1 MSHNERFKGR
11 DKKTHKMTR
20 DGLVERN
27 AATGEESRISQRRQ
41 DFKLRD
47 RLTEGADGRG
57 PAPDSERGARSQR
70 RPQAFTQEEAI
81 PRINQT
87 QTADSSQNIR
97 QLDVDFRSENTTHT
111 TSEASHTLDADDK
124 ALPSE
129 PAISQRGGE
138 QAHPSRQHGSRYQRQ
153 FQSDTQGGV
162 DLPARDADTSPISD
176 VPPFQVTLSV
186 PPAGRKSDGLPL
198 DELLTPAG
206 DGISDTPPAMERPGR
221 LLFDASAPAA
231 PAGTK
236 PNQRGTGYAR
246 KFMEKQPAETVGGTD
261 RQGTSAPDSHSD
273 NASDGNPAK
282 PSRLQFGKEELPPP
296 KDAGAGSAGKMD
308 KRLEKSRLKAEH
320 SAKKLAAA
328 KKKLPTRKKL
338 RLEKSFDAE
347 HGEVKRQLRF
357 EQEVKSQRAHLK
369 GPVPTRPVKAGA
381 NAAIGYAHT
390 KIHQAEKENVGVEA
404 GHKGELMAE
413 GLARRAYRLHK
424 TAPYRRVAK
433 WERRTQKHAVNHAYR
448 QALHDNPQLQSST
461 LSRFLQKQ
469 RIKRQYAKAAREAK
483 RGAKAAKKAGENA
496 AKLTQAVIGFVR
508 RHPVGVG
515 IALLILMTVLLIM
528 TMFGSCS
535 NMALGVLSS
544 VTTGSYVAEDRDI
557 DDAELYYTE
566 WEADLQIQIDN
577 AERDHPGFDE
587 YRYNV
592 DDISHD
598 PYELMA
604 FLTAKYQDFTFAGI
618 RAELRTIFEEQYT
631 LSFVEETEI
640 RYRTETRTDTWTDAE
655 GNTYTDT
662 YEVEVPY
669 EWHILNVSLTSRSFS
684 DIISARMDRE
694 QQEHFG
700 VLMSTKGNRQYA
712 LNPFSGNWLPYVT
725 SYYGWRVHPISGEK
739 DYHKGIDIGMPAG
752 TEILAAHDGSVTL
765 AGDSGGYGLVAVLE
779 DGKGLVTKYAHCSQ
793 LLVSAGQEIKK
804 GDVIAKVGST
814 GNSTGPH
821 LHFEVIYK
829 NQYLNPLFFSETGD
843 DGLGRIPPGQA
854 GGVEFPAYPGA
865 PMGSGSY
872 AALMEEAQ
880 KHLGKP
886 YVFGAKGPDK
896 FDCSGFVCWSLSKSG
911 VRNIATNAQGLYNAS
926 TPVSRENAQPG
937 DLIFFKGTYST
948 HNTVTHVGI
957 YIGNGQMIHA
967 GKPVQYASIDT
978 RYWTEHFYS
987 FGRIN

>member
-1 MSHNERFKGR
+1 MSHDERFKAR

-27 AATGEESRISQRRQ
+27 AATGDERGISQRGQ
-41 DFKLRD
+41 DFRLRE
-47 RLTEGADGRG
+47 RLADDTAVKGN
-57 PAPDSERGARSQR
+57 PSDSGHDDRSQR
-70 RPQAFTQEEAI
+70 RPQAFTREEAI
-81 PRINQT
+81 PRIDQPEKAETLQDTRQT
-87 QTADSSQNIR
+87 NADPRGEDS
-97 QLDVDFRSENTTHT
+97 LHPASEDAYSRYA
-111 TSEASHTLDADDK
+111 TSK
-124 ALPSE
+124 GLPSE
-129 PAISQRGGE
+129 PILSQHGGE
-138 QAHPSRQHGSRYQRQ
+138 QARRPQQHGSRYQRQ
-153 FQSDTQGGV
+153 FHSDTQGGM
-162 DLPARDADTSPISD
+162 DSPAPNADVSPVSDA
-176 VPPFQVTLSV
+176 PPFQVTLSV
-186 PPAGRKSDGLPL
+186 PPAGRTSGGSPST
-198 DELLTPAG
+198 ELLTPTE
-206 DGISDTPPAMERPGR
+206 DDVLSMLPAMERPGR
-221 LLFDASAPAA
+221 LLFDASVLAS
-231 PAGTK
+231 PAGKK
-236 PNQRGTGYAR
+236 PNQRDTGYAR
-246 KFMEKQPAETVGGTD
+246 KFMEKQPAETVGCVD
-261 RQGTSAPDSHSD
+261 HQDTSAPDSHPDSTPD
-273 NASDGNPAK
+273 SNPAK

-296 KDAGAGSAGKMD
+296 KDARAGPAGKAD

-320 SAKKLAAA
+320 SAEKLAAL
-328 KKKLPTRKKL
+328 KKKLPTHQKA

-347 HGEVKRQLRF
+347 RGKMKRRLRF

-369 GPVPTRPVKAGA
+369 GPLPTRPIKAGA

-390 KIHQAEKENVGVEA
+390 KIHQAEQENVGVEA

-448 QALHDNPQLQSST
+448 QALHDNPQLRSST

-469 RIKRQYAKAAREAK
+469 KIKRQYAKVAREAK
-483 RGAKAAKKAGENA
+483 RSAKAAQKAGENA
-496 AKLTQAVIGFVR
+496 VRLTQVVIGFVR
-508 RHPVGVG
+508 RHPMGVG
-515 IALLILMTVLLIM
+515 MALLILMMVFLIM
-528 TMFGSCS
+528 SMFGSCS

-544 VTTGSYVAEDRDI
+544 VTAGSYVAEDRDI
-557 DDAELYYTE
+557 DDAELFYTE

-598 PYELMA
+598 PYELIA
-604 FLTAKYQDFTFAGI
+604 FLTARYQDFTFAGI
-618 RAELRTIFEEQYT
+618 RAELRAIFEEQYT
-631 LSFVEETEI
+631 PTFVEEAEI

-655 GNTYTDT
+655 GNTHTDT

-669 EWHILNVSLTSRSFS
+669 EWHILNISLTSRSFS
-684 DIISARMDRE
+684 DLISSRMDRE

-700 VLMSTKGNRQYA
+700 VLLSTRGNRQYA
-712 LNPFSGNWLPYVT
+712 LNPFAGNWLPYVT

-739 DYHKGIDIGMPAG
+739 DYHKGIDIGMPTG
-752 TEILAAHDGSVTL
+752 TEILAAHDGRVTL
-765 AGDSGGYGLVAVLE
+765 AGNSGGYGLVAVLE

-793 LLVSAGQEIKK
+793 LLVLAGQEVKK

-843 DGLGRIPPGQA
+843 DGSGRIPPGSP
-854 GGVEFPAYPGA
+854 GGVDFPAYPGA

-926 TPVSRENAQPG
+926 TPISRENAQPG

>member
-1 MSHNERFKGR
+1 
-11 DKKTHKMTR
+11 MTR

-57 PAPDSERGARSQR
+57 PAPDSERGGRSQR
-70 RPQAFTQEEAI
+70 RPQAFTREEAI
-81 PRINQT
+81 PRMEQPQT
-87 QTADSSQNIR
+87 DASQDIR
-97 QLDVDFRSENTTHT
+97 QIDAGSHGDDAPRIEAEDSHSLDTT
-111 TSEASHTLDADDK
+111 AK
-124 ALPSE
+124 ALPAES
-129 PAISQRGGE
+129 AISQRGDE
-138 QAHPSRQHGSRYQRQ
+138 QAHHSRQHGSRYQRQ
-153 FQSDTQGGV
+153 FQSDTQGGT
-162 DLPARDADTSPISD
+162 DLPAQNADNAPISD
-176 VPPFQVTLSV
+176 VPPFQVMLSV
-186 PPAGRKSDGLPL
+186 PSTGRTFGDLPL
-198 DELLTPAG
+198 GELPTSAG
-206 DGISDTPPAMERPGR
+206 DEISDTPPAMERPGR
-221 LLFDASAPAA
+221 LLFDASAPAS

-236 PNQRGTGYAR
+236 PNQHGTGYAR
-246 KFMEKQPAETVGGTD
+246 KFMEKPLAEAVDSTD
-261 RQGTSAPDSHSD
+261 RQGSSTPDSPSD
-273 NASDGNPAK
+273 STSDTKPAK

-296 KDAGAGSAGKMD
+296 KDAGAGSAGKTD

-320 SAKKLAAA
+320 STKKLAAA
-328 KKKLPTRKKL
+328 KKKLPTRKKP

-347 HGEVKRQLRF
+347 RGKMKRRLRF

-369 GPVPTRPVKAGA
+369 GPLPTRPIKAGT

-390 KIHQAEKENVGVEA
+390 KIHQAEQENVGVEA
-404 GHKGELMAE
+404 GHKAELMAE

-433 WERRTQKHAVNHAYR
+433 WERRTQKHAVNHTYH

-469 RIKRQYAKAAREAK
+469 KIKRQYAKAAREAK
-483 RGAKAAKKAGENA
+483 RGAKAAIKAGENA
-496 AKLTQAVIGFVR
+496 AKLTQAVVGFVR

-515 IALLILMTVLLIM
+515 IALLILLLVFLIM
-528 TMFGSCS
+528 SMFGSCS

-544 VTTGSYVAEDRDI
+544 VTAGSYVAEDRDI
-557 DDAELYYTE
+557 DDAELFYTE
-566 WEADLQIQIDN
+566 WEADLQIQIDH

-587 YRYNV
+587 YRYSV

-618 RAELRTIFEEQYT
+618 HAELRAIFEEQYT

-669 EWHILNVSLTSRSFS
+669 EWHILNISLTSRSFS
-684 DIISARMDRE
+684 DLISSRMDRE

-700 VLMSTKGNRQYA
+700 VLMSTRGNRQYA
-712 LNPFSGNWLPYVT
+712 MNPFAGNWLPYVT

-752 TEILAAHDGSVTL
+752 TEILAAHDGRVTL

-793 LLVSAGQEIKK
+793 LLVSAGQEVKK
-804 GDVIAKVGST
+804 GDIIAKVGST

-843 DGLGRIPPGQA
+843 DGSGRIPPGQP

-911 VRNIATNAQGLYNAS
+911 VRNITTNAQGLYNAS

-948 HNTVTHVGI
+948 NNTVTHVGI

>member
-1 MSHNERFKGR
+1 MSRDERFSAR
-11 DKKTHKMTR
+11 EKKTHKMTR

-27 AATGEESRISQRRQ
+27 AATGEESRISQRGQ
-41 DFKLRD
+41 DFRLRD
-47 RLTEGADGRG
+47 RLTDDAAGRRE
-57 PAPDSERGARSQR
+57 PAPDSERGGRSQR
-70 RPQAFTQEEAI
+70 RPQAFTREEAI
-81 PRINQT
+81 PRTEQPQTDASQDNQ
-87 QTADSSQNIR
+87 QIKSDYHGQDTAHTAADTSHSLDSAAKVLLAESA
-97 QLDVDFRSENTTHT
+97 V
-111 TSEASHTLDADDK
+111 
-124 ALPSE
+124 
-129 PAISQRGGE
+129 SQRSGE

-153 FQSDTQGGV
+153 FQTDTQGGR
-162 DLPARDADTSPISD
+162 DSPAQAADNAPISD

-186 PPAGRKSDGLPL
+186 PLAGRTSNNLPPG
-198 DELLTPAG
+198 ELPTPTG
-206 DGISDTPPAMERPGR
+206 DGISDTIPGAERPGR
-221 LLFDASAPAA
+221 LLFDASASTSPTGA
-231 PAGTK
+231 K
-236 PNQRGTGYAR
+236 PNQRSTGYAR
-246 KFMEKQPAETVGGTD
+246 KFIEEQPTEAVSGTD

-273 NASDGNPAK
+273 STFDAQPPKPA
-282 PSRLQFGKEELPPP
+282 RLQFGKEELPPP
-296 KDAGAGSAGKMD
+296 KDAGAGPAGKPN
-308 KRLEKSRLKAEH
+308 KRLERSRLKAEH
-320 SAKKLAAA
+320 SAEKLAAA

-338 RLEKSFDAE
+338 RLEKTFDTE
-347 HGEVKRQLRF
+347 QGKVKRHLRF

-369 GPVPTRPVKAGA
+369 GPLPTRPFKAGA

-390 KIHQAEKENVGVEA
+390 KIYQVEQENVGVEA

-413 GLARRAYRLHK
+413 GLTRHAYRLHK
-424 TAPYRRVAK
+424 TAPYRRVAN

-448 QALHDNPQLQSST
+448 QTLHDNPQFQSGT

-469 RIKRQYAKAAREAK
+469 KIKRQYAKAARDAK
-483 RGAKAAKKAGENA
+483 RSARAVKKNGENA
-496 AKLTQAVIGFVR
+496 TRLTQAVIGFVR

-515 IALLILMTVLLIM
+515 IALLILMMVFLIM

-544 VTTGSYVAEDRDI
+544 VTAGSYVAEDRDI
-557 DDAELYYTE
+557 NDAELFYTE

-587 YRYNV
+587 YRYSV

-604 FLTAKYQDFTFAGI
+604 FLTAKYQDFTFTGI
-618 RAELRTIFEEQYT
+618 QAELRAIFEEQYT
-631 LSFVEETEI
+631 LSLVEETEI
-640 RYRTETRTDTWTDAE
+640 RYRTETRTDTWTDEE
-655 GNTYTDT
+655 GNTHTDT

-669 EWHILNVSLTSRSFS
+669 EWHILNISLTSRSFS
-684 DIISARMDRE
+684 DLISSRMDRE

-712 LNPFSGNWLPYVT
+712 LNPFATNWLPYVT

-739 DYHKGIDIGMPAG
+739 DYHKGIDIGMPTG
-752 TEILAAHDGSVTL
+752 TEILAAHDGRVTL
-765 AGDSGGYGLVAVLE
+765 AGDGGGYGLVAVLE

-793 LLVSAGQEIKK
+793 LLVSAGQEVKK
-804 GDVIAKVGST
+804 GEVIAKVGST

-821 LHFEVIYK
+821 LHFEVIYN

-843 DGLGRIPPGQA
+843 DGSDRIPPGQA

-865 PMGSGSY
+865 PMGSGAY

-948 HNTVTHVGI
+948 NNTVTHVGI